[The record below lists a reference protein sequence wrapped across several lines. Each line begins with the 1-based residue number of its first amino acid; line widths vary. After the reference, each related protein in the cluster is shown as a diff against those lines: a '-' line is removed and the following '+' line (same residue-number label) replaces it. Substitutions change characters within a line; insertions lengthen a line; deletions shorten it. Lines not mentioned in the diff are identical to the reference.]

1 MLLLHTGNM
10 LSNRYVY
17 KISGTGVIPV
27 AMTFLEDKDD
37 GYILQSYKLPED
49 GEGYVASIKTL
60 FPQELY
66 NRVVHPSDGDRA
78 ALQAQERKYAKQYLD
93 SIGRTAVIGE
103 YRDLEIEYPD
113 ISSEN
118 LDLIFKRYW
127 EYPRW
132 IGTEEKIEDGVRY
145 VYETQW
151 KNYGNN
157 DSMVYLTKYV
167 YDTGEIIR
175 TINVHIDDGEVQ
187 ATEEKVLRLIENSKH
202 E

>member
-1 MLLLHTGNM
+1 M
-10 LSNRYVY
+10 
-17 KISGTGVIPV
+17 
-27 AMTFLEDKDD
+27 
-37 GYILQSYKLPED
+37 
-49 GEGYVASIKTL
+49 
-60 FPQELY
+60 
-66 NRVVHPSDGDRA
+66 
-78 ALQAQERKYAKQYLD
+78 D

-132 IGTEEKIEDGVRY
+132 IGTEENIEDGVRY

>member
-1 MLLLHTGNM
+1 M
-10 LSNRYVY
+10 
-17 KISGTGVIPV
+17 
-27 AMTFLEDKDD
+27 
-37 GYILQSYKLPED
+37 
-49 GEGYVASIKTL
+49 
-60 FPQELY
+60 
-66 NRVVHPSDGDRA
+66 
-78 ALQAQERKYAKQYLD
+78 D